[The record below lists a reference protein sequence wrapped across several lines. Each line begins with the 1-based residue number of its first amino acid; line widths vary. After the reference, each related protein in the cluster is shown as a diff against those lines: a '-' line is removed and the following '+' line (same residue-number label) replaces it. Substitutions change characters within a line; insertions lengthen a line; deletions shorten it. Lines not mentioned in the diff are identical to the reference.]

1 MPSGLPWQP
10 TIPASSSA
18 ESGRFRL
25 SGDRVPACGIMT
37 AMSSLHGGVL
47 RKTETP
53 GTTPSWSEAQLG
65 HRTLIAFNRAMTHWG
80 SGGALLES
88 GGAVLCAG
96 GTWIPVVANGAFR
109 SDDSLSGTALVAAAD
124 AFFAGLTRGFTVKVR
139 DSGEDEDLRAACL
152 EAGLELFGDPVPE
165 MVCRTAL
172 PEVPAVEGIVMNL
185 AEDEDGV
192 RDFVSV
198 NAEAYATY
206 GMPPEVL
213 VDVFDQPGA
222 VLADPAATVVA
233 ARGDDQPV
241 ATAMVYESDGVASL
255 QWVGTMPDARGSG
268 LGALL
273 TVMVTNL
280 AFDHGASSCSLQASP
295 MGASVYHRL
304 GYETMYHYEEY
315 VLWPKPKAR

>member
-1 MPSGLPWQP
+1 MSGQGLLGN
-10 TIPASSSA
+10 TDTSGKSPAA
-18 ESGRFRL
+18 
-25 SGDRVPACGIMT
+25 
-37 AMSSLHGGVL
+37 
-47 RKTETP
+47 
-53 GTTPSWSEAQLG
+53 SEAQLG
-65 HRTLIAFNRAMTHWG
+65 HRTLIAFNRALTHW
-80 SGGALLES
+80 SSRGALLES
-88 GGAVLCAG
+88 SGAVLCAG

-109 SDDSLSGTALVAAAD
+109 SDDALNGSALVAAAD
-124 AFFAGLTRGFTVKVR
+124 AFFSGLQRGFTIKVR
-139 DSGEDEDLRAACL
+139 DSGEDDDLRAACL

-165 MVCRTAL
+165 MVCRARL
-172 PEVPAVEGIVMNL
+172 PDAPAIARVTVTLVDDDAGL
-185 AEDEDGV
+185 

-213 VDVFDQPGA
+213 VDVFDELGA
-222 VLADPAATVVA
+222 VLSDPAASIVVA
-233 ARGDDQPV
+233 RRDGQPV

-255 QWVGTMPDARGSG
+255 QWVGTVPAARGTG

-280 AFDHGASSCSLQASP
+280 AFSHGASSCSLQASP

-315 VLWPKPKAR
+315 VRWPKPAAR